1 MHELAIAQALAELAE
16 GEAVRLGAT
25 SVLHLRVKVGAL
37 RQIEPEMLKDAFDM
51 ARAGRLAH
59 SDLEVSLTLP
69 IVRCLHCGAEERLD
83 TFDTRCRA
91 CGSTDADVSGG
102 DELELTSME
111 FESDASPAPGPLDP
125 SGGAGLADR
134 RRDERAAGAQADPSA
149 AGDPGYGIAH

>member
-1 MHELAIAQALAELAE
+1 MHELAIANALAELAE

-25 SVLHLRVKVGAL
+25 NVLHLRVKVGAL

-83 TFDTRCRA
+83 TFDARCRA

-111 FESDASPAPGPLDP
+111 FESDASPAPGEADP
-125 SGGAGLADR
+125 PHGGTDAGGVAATVDAGAG
-134 RRDERAAGAQADPSA
+134 
-149 AGDPGYGIAH
+149 GDLGHGIAH

>member
-1 MHELAIAQALAELAE
+1 MHELAIANALAELAE

-25 SVLHLRVKVGAL
+25 NVLHLRVKVGAL

-69 IVRCLHCGAEERLD
+69 IVRCLHCGSEELLE

-111 FESDASPAPGPLDP
+111 FESDTCPMEGARNEGDHARAAESAGDAGGMGMATDP
-125 SGGAGLADR
+125 GGAGDL
-134 RRDERAAGAQADPSA
+134 GH
-149 AGDPGYGIAH
+149 GIAH